1 MKASAVST
9 ATMTTRRR
17 TIAAWTVIVTVLV
30 EAVTV
35 SLRFGGGLSAA
46 EFNRHAP
53 LLLQI
58 HHIFWSIP
66 LLVVTPFAW
75 RYQRTSGAL
84 VGIALGFILSDAIH
98 HLVVLPLMVGNTG
111 WHWP

>member
-1 MKASAVST
+1 M
-9 ATMTTRRR
+9 TMTTRSKA
-17 TIAAWTVIVTVLV
+17 IAVWTVIVTVFV

-35 SLRFGGGLSAA
+35 FLRFGGGLSAA
-46 EFNRHAP
+46 EFNRDAP

-58 HHIFWSIP
+58 HHMFWSIP
-66 LLVVTPFAW
+66 LLVVAPLLW
-75 RYQRTSGAL
+75 RHQRTSGAL

-98 HLVVLPLMVGNTG
+98 HLVVLPLTVGNTG

>member
-1 MKASAVST
+1 
-9 ATMTTRRR
+9 MTTRGRA
-17 TIAAWTVIVTVLV
+17 IAVWTVIVTVLV

-35 SLRFGGGLSAA
+35 FLRFDGGFSAA
-46 EFNRHAP
+46 EFNRDAP

-58 HHIFWSIP
+58 HHMFWSIP
-66 LLVVTPFAW
+66 LFVIAPIVW

-84 VGIALGFILSDAIH
+84 VGVALGFILSDAIH
-98 HLVVLPLMVGNTG
+98 HLVVLPLTVGNTG